1 MGQCFGRQRVVCE
14 IATLDGETGNIGAG
28 ATECC
33 HRARVTLD
41 RVDRPRA
48 GQSEGECAEAG
59 KQIERRAAPTDRGD
73 NLFDEDGF
81 GGFARLQKGAGRERD
96 GSPRAQYAN
105 RPALDYQDLP
115 RARSPDDASQ
125 VAPVAEPRQRS
136 ERAESRWLRSLDQQI
151 DTAVGAGQ
159 HRLGRTA
166 GRQQIGDQSPQR
178 ADERE
183 QWRLE
188 HQALAQIDEI
198 VAKPLAKPDPRRL
211 PRIAWPREPEP
222 GPSPHRRHLPQ
233 WRDRCRV
240 DPDPFERIQEA
251 GELDRLVEDRLDMLQ
266 RAPAAAAEMATGWR
280 GASWT
285 RVEQLDHP
293 PFAAAATAGAEP
305 GANAIARGGE
315 RQIDRLAL
323 PSRDAVGA
331 GADSFDQQL
340 DGPALRRRYH

>member
-1 MGQCFGRQRVVCE
+1 MPGSPST
-14 IATLDGETGNIGAG
+14 AWTGPVPA
-28 ATECC
+28 
-33 HRARVTLD
+33 RAKANVP
-41 RVDRPRA
+41 RPANR
-48 GQSEGECAEAG
+48 SS
-59 KQIERRAAPTDRGD
+59 
-73 NLFDEDGF
+73 
-81 GGFARLQKGAGRERD
+81 AGRRRPIAATTSSTRMVSAASLACRKAPGGNATARPERSTRT
-96 GSPRAQYAN
+96 GRRSTTRISRA
-105 RPALDYQDLP
+105 PARQTM
-115 RARSPDDASQ
+115 RARSHPSPSRAS
-125 VAPVAEPRQRS
+125 APSAPS
-136 ERAESRWLRSLDQQI
+136 PGGCRSLDQQI

-188 HQALAQIDEI
+188 HQAFAQIDEI

-233 WRDRCRV
+233 RRDRCRV

-340 DGPALRRRYH
+340 DGPALRRRYHGRSRCSWPRSRGVGRSYSHDPI